1 MKNILVIIDV
11 KMYKT
16 TYLSVKCLQQLN
28 KGFNFTMILE
38 STRVP
43 QDCTHVQITLQCQWE

>member
-28 KGFNFTMILE
+28 KGFNFTMI
-38 STRVP
+38 P